1 MRVRFN
7 EDQMFDG
14 LAFERGKV
22 YDLVDWF
29 ALRLLAAGMVSEA
42 GEPKP
47 PAKPPARQAKKKKGK
62 R

>member
-1 MRVRFN
+1 
-7 EDQMFDG
+7 MFDG